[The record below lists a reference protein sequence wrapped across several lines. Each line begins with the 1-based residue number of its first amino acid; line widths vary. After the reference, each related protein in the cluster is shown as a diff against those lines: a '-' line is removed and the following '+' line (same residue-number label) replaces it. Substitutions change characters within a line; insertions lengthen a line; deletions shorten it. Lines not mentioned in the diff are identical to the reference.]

1 MATAKFGLYTHWLPG
16 TNIQGYCDISTMSE
30 DQEPVVRVRDRRKF
44 NPDGSLRTP
53 DADEPGESTPSPAPE
68 PVAAVPE
75 PAPESPR
82 APEPVA
88 TPEPAPPSAPP
99 AREAADSSA
108 SRPGRPQDASIFS
121 DLVVQLAT
129 QAAMYLGL
137 VTDPLGPQFPTDLR
151 AARQMIDIIS
161 MLKEKTAGN
170 LTPDEGVLLER
181 VLTDLRMQFVSM
193 SSPPRP

>member
-1 MATAKFGLYTHWLPG
+1 MAEP
-16 TNIQGYCDISTMSE
+16 
-30 DQEPVVRVRDRRKF
+30 EPVR
-44 NPDGSLRTP
+44 PT
-53 DADEPGESTPSPAPE
+53 AEPVAETAPTSPAPATTTAPIDE
-68 PVAAVPE
+68 PE
-75 PAPESPR
+75 PPR
-82 APEPVA
+82 
-88 TPEPAPPSAPP
+88 EPADPEMPSA
-99 AREAADSSA
+99 
-108 SRPGRPQDASIFS
+108 RPGRPQDASIFS

-151 AARQMIDIIS
+151 AARQMIDIIA

-193 SSPPRP
+193 SSPPPRP

>member
-1 MATAKFGLYTHWLPG
+1 MRET
-16 TNIQGYCDISTMSE
+16 
-30 DQEPVVRVRDRRKF
+30 
-44 NPDGSLRTP
+44 
-53 DADEPGESTPSPAPE
+53 ADEHAK
-68 PVAAVPE
+68 
-75 PAPESPR
+75 
-82 APEPVA
+82 
-88 TPEPAPPSAPP
+88 
-99 AREAADSSA
+99 A
-108 SRPGRPQDASIFS
+108 SRPGRPADASIFS

>member
-1 MATAKFGLYTHWLPG
+1 
-16 TNIQGYCDISTMSE
+16 MSE
-30 DQEPVVRVRDRRKF
+30 EQEPVVRVRDRRKF
-44 NPDGSLRTP
+44 NADGSLRVP
-53 DADEPGESTPSPAPE
+53 DQDETVEPDRETESAP
-68 PVAAVPE
+68 PPAVPE
-75 PAPESPR
+75 PTPVAAAPSR
-82 APEPVA
+82 APEPAPDPSSDVD
-88 TPEPAPPSAPP
+88 PEAEMPP
-99 AREAADSSA
+99 
-108 SRPGRPQDASIFS
+108 SRPGRPGDASMFS

-181 VLTDLRMQFVSM
+181 VLTDLRMQYVSM
-193 SSPPRP
+193 ASPPRQ

>member
-1 MATAKFGLYTHWLPG
+1 M
-16 TNIQGYCDISTMSE
+16 
-30 DQEPVVRVRDRRKF
+30 
-44 NPDGSLRTP
+44 
-53 DADEPGESTPSPAPE
+53 
-68 PVAAVPE
+68 
-75 PAPESPR
+75 
-82 APEPVA
+82 
-88 TPEPAPPSAPP
+88 
-99 AREAADSSA
+99 
-108 SRPGRPQDASIFS
+108 
-121 DLVVQLAT
+121 VQLAT

>member
-1 MATAKFGLYTHWLPG
+1 
-16 TNIQGYCDISTMSE
+16 MSE

-44 NPDGSLRTP
+44 NPDGSLRVP
-53 DADEPGESTPSPAPE
+53 DADEPGEPVPSPAPE
-68 PVAAVPE
+68 PVAASSEPVVE
-75 PAPESPR
+75 PARTPES
-82 APEPVA
+82 AA
-88 TPEPAPPSAPP
+88 APEPAPPSAPP
-99 AREAADSSA
+99 AREAADSPP

>member
-1 MATAKFGLYTHWLPG
+1 MATVKFGLYTQWLPG
-16 TNIQGYCDISTMSE
+16 TNIRGYCDISTMSE

-82 APEPVA
+82 TPEPVA

-99 AREAADSSA
+99 AREAAEGSA

>member
-1 MATAKFGLYTHWLPG
+1 
-16 TNIQGYCDISTMSE
+16 MSE
-30 DQEPVVRVRDRRKF
+30 EHEPVVRVRDRRKF

-53 DADEPGESTPSPAPE
+53 DADQSDESTPEATSSSASSPA
-68 PVAAVPE
+68 AAAAE
-75 PAPESPR
+75 PAP
-82 APEPVA
+82 APVVETVPPAVQEAASEPIA
-88 TPEPAPPSAPP
+88 HDAPEPAPPPP
-99 AREAADSSA
+99 G
-108 SRPGRPQDASIFS
+108 PGRPQDASVFS

-161 MLKEKTAGN
+161 MLKDKTAGN

-181 VLTDLRMQFVSM
+181 VLTDLRMQYVSM
-193 SSPPRP
+193 SSPPRQ